1 MTFILSW
8 IRGMLGGLWG
18 YIAVAGAALLAVL
31 TVYLKGRSAG
41 KNEVR
46 AAAAEKELENAKTG
60 NEVERKVAATKP
72 ELRRDELRK
81 YQRD

>member
-1 MTFILSW
+1 MWTLLK
-8 IRGMLGGLWG
+8 GALGGIWG
-18 YIAVAGAALLAVL
+18 YVAAAGGAILAVL
-31 TVYLKGRSAG
+31 MVYMKGRSAG